1 MTAKKI
7 SLCMIIKDEEDYL
20 GGALDSVASIVDE
33 IIVVDTGSSDASP
46 DIAREFGAKVLTQP
60 WTNDFSKARNRA
72 LAEATGDYILILDA
86 DEKISNSDHGKILMA
101 VQSDSPAAFQFQQ
114 RTYMY
119 NSATVGWLKCVEPYP
134 EAENYPG
141 YIQAL
146 QVRLLP
152 NHSGLRYQGQVHEL
166 LEPACERI
174 GLPVKRLPVPV
185 HHYGKVRSASY
196 LLKKAKMYLDLG
208 REKLSRW
215 DPAGPDNGGLI
226 TRPEPNLRGVYELGV
241 QLLELRMLEE
251 SRELF
256 EQVLAAVPDDLES
269 RNMLGVVH
277 TKLGDLDRALPIL
290 EEVVAA
296 DPQFADAWNNLGVV
310 QLERRDVQAARF
322 SLEKAV
328 TIDPDN
334 ANALANYAIAMAE
347 TGQSADALTSLAQA
361 IRINPWSGR
370 FKLLRA
376 VILNQVGDAERARE
390 CLGNLPGAEI
400 NLSPADVLHL
410 SSLAVELD
418 AFSELE
424 LFIKSRLDVVPNDRT
439 VVMKLVSL
447 FESLKRKDLAR
458 LLLTQAVELH
468 GRFTAARN
476 SLGCI
481 LAGEASYRE
490 ALEQFTVCVEEEP
503 DNPLYI
509 KNMALACERSGL
521 LKQAIESYVYLA
533 GKDPGSAD
541 YARRRLLTIQDKV
554 KKEIESDKL
563 LKAGGGI
570 GDTQDSVL
578 HWRRSDG

>member
-7 SLCMIIKDEEDYL
+7 SLCMIVKDEEDYL
-20 GGALDSVASIVDE
+20 GGALASVASIVDE
-33 IIVVDTGSSDASP
+33 IIVVDTGSGDASP
-46 DIAREFGAKVLTQP
+46 DIAREFGARVLTEP
-60 WTNDFSKARNRA
+60 WANDFSKARNRA

-101 VQSDSPAAFQFQQ
+101 VQSDTPAAFQFQQ

-119 NSATVGWLKCVEPYP
+119 NSATVGWLKCLEPYP

-141 YIQAL
+141 YIEAL

-152 NHSGLRYQGQVHEL
+152 NHPGLRYRGQVHEL

-174 GLPVKRLPVPV
+174 GLPVKRIPVPV

-196 LLKKAKMYLDLG
+196 LQKKAKMYLDLG
-208 REKLSRW
+208 REKLSHR
-215 DPAGPDNGGLI
+215 DPAGQGSGGLAKK
-226 TRPEPNLRGVYELGV
+226 PEPDLRAVYELGV

-256 EQVLAAVPDDLES
+256 ERVLAAVPGDLES

-277 TKLGDLDRALPIL
+277 TKLGDLDRAVSVLA
-290 EEVVAA
+290 EVVAA

-310 QLERRDVQAARF
+310 QLEHRDIQSARF

-328 TIDPDN
+328 SLQPDN
-334 ANALANYAIAMAE
+334 ANALANYAIATAE
-347 TGQSADALTSLAQA
+347 TGRPADALTSLDQA
-361 IRINPWSGR
+361 IQINSWSGR
-370 FKLLRA
+370 FKLLRS
-376 VILNQVGDAERARE
+376 VILNQTGDAEGARE
-390 CLGNLPGAEI
+390 NLRKLPEAKI
-400 NLSPADVLHL
+400 YLSPADVLHL
-410 SSLAVELD
+410 SSLAVELEILP
-418 AFSELE
+418 ELE

-447 FESLKRKDLAR
+447 FESCKRKDLAR
-458 LLLTQAVELH
+458 LLLTQTVELH
-468 GRFTAARN
+468 GRFAAARN

-509 KNMALACERSGL
+509 KNLALACERSGL

-533 GKDPGSAD
+533 QKDPGSAD
-541 YARRRLLTIQDKV
+541 YARKRLLTIQDNI
-554 KKEIESDKL
+554 KKETESDKL

-578 HWRRSDG
+578 HWRRTDG